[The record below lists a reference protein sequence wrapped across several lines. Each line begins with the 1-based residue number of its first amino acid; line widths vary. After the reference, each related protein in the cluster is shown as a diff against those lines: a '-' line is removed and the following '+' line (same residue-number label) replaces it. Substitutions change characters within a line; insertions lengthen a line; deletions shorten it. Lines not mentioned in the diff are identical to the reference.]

1 MRDILISIFTEYSG
15 QLWSKIKQLTDKQDQ
30 KISDLQDNIQDIMQK
45 DSSNISIG
53 TSIDTA
59 DTTDIFFKVL
69 E

>member
-59 DTTDIFFKVL
+59 DTTNIFFKVL